1 MKKTVIALLLA
12 ASATSAFAADSVDV
26 RVIGTIVPASCVP
39 TLPGGTVVDYGT
51 IKADTISKTAYT
63 VLPEKMIDFAIQC
76 DSPTKVTIRAF
87 NGRKGSL
94 AGVSENA
101 EGGAVSPV
109 SLFGSAGTVAVGLGM
124 QGASKV
130 GGYGIR
136 FVSAT
141 ANADGV
147 PVSTLVKPVTGT
159 SWATS
164 AAGGMLYDST
174 WSRLVSWGAVGS
186 KVPVAFTVF
195 TGQLSVQAYI
205 NKGSALDLTQPVH
218 LDGLSTLEMYYL

>member
-26 RVIGTIVPASCVP
+26 RVIGTIVPAACVP

-51 IKADTISKTAYT
+51 IKADSISKTAYT
-63 VLPEKMIDFAIQC
+63 VLPEKMIDFTIQC
-76 DSPTKVTIRAF
+76 DAPAKVAIRAI

-94 AGVSENA
+94 AGVTENA

-109 SLFGSAGTVAVGLGM
+109 ALFGSAGTVAVGLGK

-136 FVSAT
+136 IIGAT
-141 ANADGV
+141 ATADGV

-159 SWATS
+159 SWAIS
-164 AAGGMLYDST
+164 AAGGMLYDAT
-174 WSRLVSWGAVGS
+174 WSRVVSWGAAGS

-195 TGQLSVQAYI
+195 SGQLSVQAYI